1 MNIKLTR
8 PIVFFDIE
16 ATGLTIG
23 KDHIVEI
30 SLIKIFPDEHREIYT
45 QRINPGMHIPEEAT
59 AIHGITDA
67 DVADKPLFKDVAR
80 KIADM
85 IQGSDLGGFNSN
97 RFDIPMLA
105 DEFMA
110 NGFDDVDL
118 RKSSFVDVQN
128 IFHKKEQRTLTAAY
142 KFYCDKDLVDAHG
155 ALADTAATVDV
166 FVAQLDRYGDLPK
179 DVKGLADFSTMTRN
193 VDYAGRFVYDE
204 RGVEVFNFGKHKG
217 KPVEMVL
224 RNEPGY
230 YDWMMQSDF
239 SRDTKRI
246 LTAIRVR
253 GMGNIRPQQGTP
265 RY

>member
-16 ATGLTIG
+16 ATGLTLG

-253 GMGNIRPQQGTP
+253 MGNIRPQQGTP

>member
-8 PIVFFDIE
+8 PIVFFDLE
-16 ATGLTIG
+16 ATGLNIG

-30 SLIKIFPDEHREIYT
+30 SLIKIFPDEHRETYT
-45 QRINPGMHIPEEAT
+45 QRINPGIHIPEEAS

-80 KIADM
+80 KIADI
-85 IQGSDLGGFNSN
+85 IQGCDLGGFNSN

-118 RKSSFVDVQN
+118 RRSNFVDVQN

-142 KFYCDKDLVDAHG
+142 KFYCDKDLVNAHG
-155 ALADTAATVDV
+155 AFADTAATVDV
-166 FVAQLDRYGDLPK
+166 FLAQLDKYDDLPR
-179 DVKGLADFSTMTRN
+179 DVKGLADFSSMTRN
-193 VDYAGRFVYDE
+193 VDYAGRFIYDE

-217 KPVEMVL
+217 KPVEAVL
-224 RNEPGY
+224 RSEPGY

-239 SRDTKRI
+239 SRDTKRV
-246 LTAIRVR
+246 LTSIR
-253 GMGNIRPQQGTP
+253 IRMSNFNTLANQP
-265 RY
+265 RN